1 MRARLE
7 ITAETGSTRII
18 ELDRDA
24 YTLGRSP
31 ENDITYPA
39 DTRLSRRHL
48 LIHLHN
54 GAWVVADQGSKNGTL
69 LNGQPLTAAWALQ
82 PGDRIQAGQLTLTY
96 LEASPLKPA
105 FLDDAETSV
114 PAGRTIAIK
123 LDSLIGAHGA
133 DLPAFGRE
141 HDASRRMQA
150 LIEAGR
156 ELAGHKPL
164 DELFPLIL
172 KLAAKAVGASRGMVI
187 TRSNGELT
195 SRAVMGDGLKVSRA
209 VTEQV
214 LGERTSMLVRDTSA
228 ENALAASMTIV
239 AQRVKSLMA
248 APLQTKDDVIGLI
261 YLDSPGI
268 VRDFTPEDL
277 NLITVMANIAA
288 VRLEHARLAEIE
300 QAERIMARDLQQA
313 AEIQR
318 SLLPA
323 ESPALGD
330 FEIAA
335 HTIPCRA
342 VGGDYF
348 DYAWAPDGR
357 FAFVVADAS
366 GKGMPAS
373 LLVSCLQ
380 ARLLTLIEDPMPLG
394 EMARRLNRGLTA
406 KCPGN
411 RFVTV
416 FMALLDLKTGEIE
429 YSNAG
434 HNPPLLVRASG
445 DVETLEAGGPVMG
458 LIGIAPYSSATIQ
471 MNPGDMLLVFS
482 DGVTEAMNAADE
494 EFGDDRLLQYATRAR
509 AWPAETIVKTLCD
522 GVDRFAGG
530 APQAD
535 DITVLA
541 LRRNSVAG

>member
-7 ITAETGSTRII
+7 IAEETGSTRVV
-18 ELDRDA
+18 ELDRDT

-48 LIHLHN
+48 SIESRD
-54 GAWVVADQGSKNGTL
+54 GAWVVIDQGSKNGTL
-69 LNGQPLTAAWALQ
+69 VNGQQLTEPVALR
-82 PGDRIQAGQLTLTY
+82 PGDRIQAGQITLTY
-96 LEASPLKPA
+96 LESSPLRPA

-141 HDASRRMQA
+141 HDVSRRMQA
-150 LIEAGR
+150 LVEAGR

-187 TRSNGELT
+187 TRSDGELV

-228 ENALAASMTIV
+228 EDVLASSMTIV
-239 AQRVKSLMA
+239 AQRVKSLLA
-248 APLQTKDDVIGLI
+248 APLQTKADVIGLI

-277 NLITVMANIAA
+277 NLLTVMANIAA
-288 VRLEHARLAEIE
+288 VRIEHARLAEIE
-300 QAERIMARDLQQA
+300 QAERIMARDLEQA

-318 SLLPA
+318 SLLPGDPP
-323 ESPALGD
+323 SLGN

-335 HTIPCRA
+335 RTIPCRA
-342 VGGDYF
+342 VGGDYY

-366 GKGMPAS
+366 GKGLPAS

-416 FMALLDLKTGEIE
+416 FIALLDPKTGEIE
-429 YSNAG
+429 YSNGG
-434 HNPPLLVRASG
+434 HNPPLLVRATG
-445 DVETLEAGGPVMG
+445 EVEHLDTGGPVMG
-458 LIGIAPYSSATIQ
+458 LIGVAPYSSARVL
-471 MNPGDMLLVFS
+471 MNPGDMLLAFS
-482 DGVTEAMNAADE
+482 DGVTEAINATEE
-494 EFGDDRLLQYATRAR
+494 EFGDDRLLQYATRAST
-509 AWPAETIVKTLCD
+509 WSAETIVKTLCE

-530 APQAD
+530 SPQAD

-541 LRRNSVAG
+541 LRRRE